1 MRFLIDMNLSPQWV
15 DFLKEFNFESRHWSQ
30 TGDIRA
36 SDKEIFDWSRENDF
50 IIITQDLDFSTLLA
64 LSNSEKPSVILIRT
78 KNSLPEQFGQI
89 LINVLKKY
97 SKELKAGAHIVLDSI
112 SSRIR
117 ILPLNQ

>member
-50 IIITQDLDFSTLLA
+50 IIIIQDLDFSTLLA

-89 LINVLKKY
+89 LI
-97 SKELKAGAHIVLDSI
+97 
-112 SSRIR
+112 
-117 ILPLNQ
+117 